1 VKEHFF
7 EPASADLVAE
17 IDSIARRHG
26 SREQVFDDLLTIAV
40 CALAGGTR
48 EEEYLQTVKPYIE
61 GDVGNRAIDR
71 LVAVF
76 GQIVIIMD
84 ETRSDV
90 LGDIFQGAITR
101 GQNQQFFTPDPICD
115 LMARLT
121 DSAES
126 REGASAGSADAAE
139 MKTICD
145 PCCGSGRLLLAAA
158 RVNRNRYFVGQDI
171 DHRCAKITAINLALW
186 NLYGKVVW
194 GGSTTP
200 ASTDRA
206 SSASK
211 MCKHQGHQTSS
222 RRSLIP
228 SPIPNPR
235 IRHLVRAH
243 CLTIRHWN
251 EWRDGED
258 SCHDSPL
265 VPPG

>member
-194 GGSTTP
+194 GNTLTNEVRRIYHTGFNG
-200 ASTDRA
+200 
-206 SSASK
+206 
-211 MCKHQGHQTSS
+211 QGVIRIEDVQAPGPPDQ
-222 RRSLIP
+222 LAAKPDPLPDPEPPNP
-228 SPIPNPR
+228 SPRQGTLFDDP
-235 IRHLVRAH
+235 
-243 CLTIRHWN
+243 
-251 EWRDGED
+251 
-258 SCHDSPL
+258 PL
-265 VPPG
+265 E

>member
-1 VKEHFF
+1 
-7 EPASADLVAE
+7 
-17 IDSIARRHG
+17 
-26 SREQVFDDLLTIAV
+26 VFDDLLTIAV

-194 GGSTTP
+194 GNTLTNEVRRIYHTGFNG
-200 ASTDRA
+200 
-206 SSASK
+206 
-211 MCKHQGHQTSS
+211 QGVIRIEDVQAPGPPDQ
-222 RRSLIP
+222 LAAKPDPLPDPEPPNP
-228 SPIPNPR
+228 SPRQGTLFDDP
-235 IRHLVRAH
+235 
-243 CLTIRHWN
+243 
-251 EWRDGED
+251 
-258 SCHDSPL
+258 PL
-265 VPPG
+265 E